1 VEGETADAA
10 VNAARARDRR
20 NLLAT
25 LLLSQGVPM
34 LLGGDELGR
43 TQGGNNNAYCQGDGL
58 SWFDWG
64 LDADRR
70 ALLAFARRLLQLR
83 EREPA
88 LHWGRFLGERDAA
101 WLQPTGAHLSRADW
115 ERPDLRAF
123 ALVLRPPAGGKPTLA
138 LLFNAGEGAE
148 RFTLGGALPRG
159 FRRVLDTA
167 DVGAAERPV
176 DADGEEVA
184 GRSLVVLRRTR

>member
-1 VEGETADAA
+1 
-10 VNAARARDRR
+10 
-20 NLLAT
+20 
-25 LLLSQGVPM
+25 
-34 LLGGDELGR
+34 
-43 TQGGNNNAYCQGDGL
+43 
-58 SWFDWG
+58 
-64 LDADRR
+64 
-70 ALLAFARRLLQLR
+70 
-83 EREPA
+83 
-88 LHWGRFLGERDAA
+88 
-101 WLQPTGAHLSRADW
+101 
-115 ERPDLRAF
+115 
-123 ALVLRPPAGGKPTLA
+123 VLRPPAGGKPTLA